1 MTEAFDKMLKRTQ
14 GSIKLDNIRIEN
26 AGGGKE
32 TSERYRTE
40 LARMLHERASLLNA
54 LKVQVLNKSIPVTKP
69 EFDVFSS
76 EKSLRSTGV
85 PEYLLP
91 AAQTLLHAY
100 RNERKELDSWLS
112 EHNSDANKIFAAVT
126 GEPPTGKVT
135 FSDHGLCI
143 ELLCFP
149 LRDYN
154 TLYAS
159 DGDKGE
165 VATGD
170 GTVGFT
176 LPLFREENGVET
188 EAIVINASVRGHR
201 SESSQTIPA
210 LREHEIE
217 HTWLTFLRLNLWDFS
232 GIAEDKTRA
241 VAGAHVALEKSA
253 TILERLRLQ
262 PLKEDDVRYSTLRR
276 SVRSVSQDYFDF
288 RMADEILCHS
298 HNDMYPWQKGQS
310 TEASRVTAKNRYLG
324 YMSEYMF
331 EKEGRS
337 LTTISDH
344 VREQKLG
351 RTKVQWA
358 KQAELEVIQTAPHRI
373 EAALSAVS
381 ALRAV
386 GIGNDEVVA
395 LLALEPLARWE
406 KTAQRILSV
415 LQQHPPVG
423 YPSAR

>member
-1 MTEAFDKMLKRTQ
+1 MKEAFDKMLKRTQ
-14 GSIKLDNIRIEN
+14 GSIKLDDVRIEN
-26 AGGGKE
+26 ADGGKE

-40 LARMLHERASLLNA
+40 LARMLHERASLMNA
-54 LKVQVLNKSIPVTKP
+54 IKEQIVNKSIPITKS
-69 EFDVFSS
+69 EFDDFSS
-76 EKSLRSTGV
+76 KKSLRSTGV

-100 RNERKELDSWLS
+100 RNERNELDNWLS
-112 EHNSDANKIFAAVT
+112 EHNFDANKIFAAIT

-143 ELLCFP
+143 ELLCFT

-232 GIAEDKTRA
+232 GIAEDKARA
-241 VAGAHVALEKSA
+241 VADAHVTLEKSA

-262 PLKEDDVRYSTLRR
+262 PLKENDIRYNILRR
-276 SVRSVSQDYFDF
+276 SVRSLSQDYFDF

-298 HNDMYPWQKGQS
+298 HNDVYPWQKGES
-310 TEASRVTAKNRYLG
+310 TETSRITSTNRYLG

-331 EKEGRS
+331 EKEGRA
-337 LTTISDH
+337 LTAVSDH
-344 VREQKLG
+344 AKEQKLG
-351 RTKVQWA
+351 RAKVQWA
-358 KQAELEVIQTAPHRI
+358 KRAELEVIQTAPRRI
-373 EAALSAVS
+373 EAALLAVS
-381 ALRAV
+381 ALRAA

-406 KTAQRILSV
+406 KTARRILSV
-415 LQQHPPVG
+415 LQQK
-423 YPSAR
+423 PSV